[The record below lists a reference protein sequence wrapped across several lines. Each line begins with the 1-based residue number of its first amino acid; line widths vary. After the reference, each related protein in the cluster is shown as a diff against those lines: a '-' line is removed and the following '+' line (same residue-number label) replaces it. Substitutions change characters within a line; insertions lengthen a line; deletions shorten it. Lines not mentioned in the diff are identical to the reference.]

1 MAVRVGLGVSLE
13 TVLMVTRELRL
24 RSGSDIDR
32 VRSRG
37 RSWSSRLLV
46 LALLPNDLGHNRYGF
61 AVGKKVGGSVE
72 RNRAKRLLREAIRVR
87 HPEVEAGYD
96 LLLIARNSFRD
107 ETTLQEVA
115 NQLDG
120 LLRKAGIR
128 TAGPE

>member
-1 MAVRVGLGVSLE
+1 MGLGVSLE
-13 TVLMVTRELRL
+13 PVLMVTRELRL
-24 RSGSDIDR
+24 RRGSDIDR

-72 RNRAKRLLREAIRVR
+72 RNRAKRLMREVIRVR
-87 HPEVEAGYD
+87 HTELEQGYD

-107 ETTLQEVA
+107 ETTLEEVSG
-115 NQLDG
+115 QLDG
-120 LLRKAGIR
+120 LLRKSGIQ
-128 TAGPE
+128 TAGAE

>member
-1 MAVRVGLGVSLE
+1 
-13 TVLMVTRELRL
+13 MVARELRL
-24 RSGSDIDR
+24 RRGSDVER

-46 LALLPNDLGHNRYGF
+46 LALLPNELGHNRYGF

-72 RNRAKRLLREAIRVR
+72 RNRAKRLMREAVR
-87 HPEVEAGYD
+87 LRHAELEPGFD

-107 ETTLQEVA
+107 DTPIGEVA
-115 NQLDG
+115 EQLDG

-128 TAGPE
+128 TAGTA